1 MAKLQDAQQVL
12 IFNRWQFYWPSQ
24 KTTME
29 EQMHIVSHVLLVSY
43 PNLLMESV
51 VLLSCISYSLLMQD
65 GNYLYLVMEYLPG
78 GDVMVSSQGTLLP
91 TLLLISACNL
101 SSLFSMFCKE

>member
-1 MAKLQDAQQVL
+1 MAKLQDARQVL
-12 IFNRWQFYWPSQ
+12 IFNRWQFYWPLQ
-24 KTTME
+24 KTTKE

-78 GDVMVSSQGTLLP
+78 GDVMVSSRGR
-91 TLLLISACNL
+91 
-101 SSLFSMFCKE
+101 SSQHCSF